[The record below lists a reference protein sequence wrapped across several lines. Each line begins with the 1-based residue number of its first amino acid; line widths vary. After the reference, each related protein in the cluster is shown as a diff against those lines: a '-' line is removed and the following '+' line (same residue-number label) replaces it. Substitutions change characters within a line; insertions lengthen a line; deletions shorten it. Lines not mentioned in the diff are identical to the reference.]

1 MSYVFEHTK
10 FGFCWW
16 DLVALIILIVV
27 AVIFIYK
34 FLKMKKVQQDLEDRI
49 SEIYSDEA
57 DQEAVSPQA

>member
-57 DQEAVSPQA
+57 DQEVASPQA

>member
-57 DQEAVSPQA
+57 DQEAASPQV